1 MKVKSESEVTQSC
14 PTLPEDKKKK
24 KKRNEIPGR
33 SKRMCKIFGLYKMA
47 GCLEDV
53 LQFNMN
59 VMTNDSRQ
67 IDMNQ
72 IMRHL
77 QQCAKEFG
85 VC

>member
-1 MKVKSESEVTQSC
+1 
-14 PTLPEDKKKK
+14 
-24 KKRNEIPGR
+24 
-33 SKRMCKIFGLYKMA
+33 MCKIFGLYKMA